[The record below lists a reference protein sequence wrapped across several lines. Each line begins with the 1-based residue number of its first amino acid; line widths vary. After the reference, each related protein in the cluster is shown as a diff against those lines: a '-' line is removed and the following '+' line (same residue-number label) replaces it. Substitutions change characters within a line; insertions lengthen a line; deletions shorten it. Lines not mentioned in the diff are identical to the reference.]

1 MRAIY
6 VKDRTTETLTQVVLE
21 NVELGAEVW
30 TDFWRGYNGLK
41 SYYKHRVV
49 NKAKKRCWDE

>member
-41 SYYKHRVV
+41 AYYKHRVV
-49 NKAKKRCWDE
+49 NKA